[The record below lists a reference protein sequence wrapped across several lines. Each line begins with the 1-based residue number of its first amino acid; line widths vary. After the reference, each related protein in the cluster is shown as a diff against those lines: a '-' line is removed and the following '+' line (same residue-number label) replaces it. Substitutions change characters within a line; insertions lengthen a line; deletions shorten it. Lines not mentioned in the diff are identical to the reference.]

1 MIGGHESAAGPR
13 TRRSLLFHQ
22 RQPLGGG
29 VCESGRDHHDRPRRG
44 ERADHAAA
52 HDLPLPAAEVHGQPR
67 GPGRRGARKERACQ
81 GEDLEANWAIDS
93 GTSAPPAT
101 SITWMC
107 SAFGLSRVTMMGG
120 FGLFF
125 DPGGRPRGRR
135 LPVTTAPSLASPSS
149 ISPLVGCSSSS
160 SPSTFVMSSSSCWLL
175 VLMPM
180 TDGDGSG
187 KPSRPS
193 SHHLFPSFLFFFDLP
208 TTTTTKAR

>member
-125 DPGGRPRGRR
+125 DPGGRPRDAGCRSPPR
-135 LPVTTAPSLASPSS
+135 LPWPRPPQSRRSSAAHQVRRRPPSPCLLLA
-149 ISPLVGCSSSS
+149 GY
-160 SPSTFVMSSSSCWLL
+160 
-175 VLMPM
+175 
-180 TDGDGSG
+180 
-187 KPSRPS
+187 
-193 SHHLFPSFLFFFDLP
+193 
-208 TTTTTKAR
+208 